1 MTKSGPKEVQYRSKM
16 VGNGQKLSKT
26 IQKGSK
32 KGQKVVKKCF
42 IDGSK
47 DSKNGPK
54 VVEIKL
60 KKVLC
65 RTCWDTQYIFSGR

>member
-26 IQKGSK
+26 IKKRGSK

-54 VVEIKL
+54 VVDIKL
-60 KKVLC
+60 
-65 RTCWDTQYIFSGR
+65 